1 MKANITTKQAGVIY
15 GNWKRGNI
23 EATREDMDFVYRY
36 ADRFTAQTT
45 DSKVA
50 DVVDR
55 LCACIDA
62 IFANDFDTAKA
73 ELDGARRADARYFTA
88 A

>member
-36 ADRFTAQTT
+36 ADRFVHETT
-45 DSKVA
+45 DSHEADVA
-50 DVVDR
+50 DR
-55 LCACIDA
+55 LRACVDA
-62 IFANDFDTAKA
+62 IFANNYAEAKA
-73 ELDGARRADARYFTA
+73 QLDGAIRADAIYFA